1 MKAEH
6 MTIIVAASAA
16 AGAWVESSSPVAKSV
31 PFLNS
36 LPYADAILGV
46 AIAAAGYFTHYSVV
60 SDAVEGFGIGYA
72 LGAIL

>member
-1 MKAEH
+1 

-31 PFLNS
+31 PILNS

-46 AIAAAGYFTHYSVV
+46 LIAAAGYFTHYNIV
-60 SDAVEGFGIGYA
+60 SDVVESFGIGYA
-72 LGAIL
+72 LGAVL